1 MTEIR
6 GDVAFLI
13 SILVVVLSF
22 LTGFCSGVSLERQ
35 MTIESLQG
43 RIEQLEAVEQ

>member
-22 LTGFCSGVSLERQ
+22 LTGFCSGVSIEQ
-35 MTIESLQG
+35 QVTIKSLHD
-43 RIEQLEAVEQ
+43 RIEQLEAMR